1 MEIKKV
7 VVIGSGT
14 MGSGI
19 AAHLCNANIPVTLL
33 DLKTD
38 ISEKARDNIQRSK
51 PPLLLD
57 KSKINNIKVGNIFEN
72 FSEVKEADWV
82 VEAVVERI
90 DVKHD
95 IYEKIFK
102 ERKKGAIVSSNTSSI
117 PIKVLSQNLTEGEKK
132 DFCITHFFNP
142 VRYMALLEIVK
153 NENNDLEKI
162 NALKKFCEIELGKG
176 AIVCNDTPGF
186 LGNRVGVYAMQIAMT
201 EAFKMKLSIEEAD
214 AIFGRPMGIP
224 KTGIFGLY
232 DLIGID
238 LMADVL
244 KSFIKEL
251 PKTDNFHEVAK
262 EIPLVKK
269 LIETGYTGRKGKGGF
284 YRINK
289 TDGKKVMEAL
299 NLETGEYHASKK
311 INIKSGKVDLVALIN
326 RDDKYGKYAWSVISK
341 IIKYASSLIPGITKE
356 FNDIDEAMR
365 LGFNWSKGPFEMLE
379 EIGVDNFFNK
389 VDEYGNIDFL
399 ENLAKSKNEKFY
411 GERQKYTDIE
421 TLGKVKKKA
430 TSIDGNDSAKIYR
443 FKDYNI
449 VEFTT
454 KANALDYDSMDALNK
469 ATDKPLII
477 INESMQF
484 SAGVNLSYT
493 MNYAD
498 KRDFKSIEKFIKY
511 FQETCKQLKYSDHP
525 VISAP
530 SGLTLGGGFEVM
542 VQSNF
547 VASHTNIVVG
557 LVETIVGLVP
567 AGGGCKEM
575 LARWL
580 ETEEAKKDP
589 HYAPL
594 RVFDIIGNAKTA
606 TSPVEAEPLK
616 YLRAKDKKIMNRNS
630 LLEVSKKIIE
640 ENRDFKTPS
649 ENSFNLPGK
658 AVKDEM
664 IKTLEKL
671 YDDKIILDH
680 GMEVGKELANVLSG
694 GDTTIDKTLSE
705 DDMFKLEL
713 DSFMRLI
720 ETKKTQE
727 RIKHTLATGKPLVN
741 YYFLLFFIF
750 YFFITKFFNYLLFFS
765 YLLQIKFSFPFF
777 YSFIFF
783 YNSFFFCNSSFNY
796 FLFF

>member
-1 MEIKKV
+1 MKIKNV

-33 DLKTD
+33 DLKTE
-38 ISEKARDNIQRSK
+38 ISEKARERIHKSR
-51 PPLLLD
+51 PPLLID
-57 KSKINNIKVGNIFEN
+57 KSKINNIKVGNISDN
-72 FSEVKEADWV
+72 FDVVKDADWV

-90 DVKHD
+90 DVKHQ

-102 ERKKGAIVSSNTSSI
+102 ARKDGAIVSSNTSSI
-117 PIKVLSQNLTEGEKK
+117 PIKVLSEHLTDSEKK

-142 VRYMALLEIVK
+142 VRYMGLLEIVK
-153 NENNDLEKI
+153 NENNDLNKI
-162 NALKKFCEIELGKG
+162 NQLKEFCEIELGKG

-201 EAFKMKLSIEEAD
+201 EAFKMKLSVEEAD

-224 KTGIFGLY
+224 KTGVFGLY

-251 PKTDNFHEVAK
+251 PETDEFHEVAK

-284 YRINK
+284 YRVNK
-289 TDGKKVMEAL
+289 TGETKVMEAI
-299 NLETGEYHASKK
+299 NLETGDYSPSKK
-311 INIKSGKVDLVALIN
+311 IDLKSDKVDLKGLIE
-326 RDDKYGKYAWSVISK
+326 RKDKYGDYAWSVISK
-341 IIKYASSLIPGITKE
+341 IIKYASSLVPGITKE

-365 LGFNWSKGPFEMLE
+365 LGFNWAKGPFEMLE
-379 EIGVDNFFNK
+379 EIGVNNFFDK
-389 VDEYGNIDFL
+389 IDDYSGNNFL
-399 ENLAKSKNEKFY
+399 ENLSKTKNEDFY
-411 GERQKYTDIE
+411 GARQKYTNIE
-421 TLGKVKKKA
+421 TLGKVKKTA
-430 TSIDGNDSAKIYR
+430 SSLDGNDSAKIYR
-443 FKDYNI
+443 FNDYNI

-454 KANALDYDSMDALNK
+454 KANALDYNSMDALKK

-484 SAGVNLSYT
+484 SAGVNLTYT
-493 MNYAD
+493 MQFAD
-498 KRDFKSIEKFIKY
+498 KNDFKSIEKFIKY
-511 FQETCKQLKYSDHP
+511 FQETCKHLKYSKHP

-557 LVETIVGLVP
+557 LVETIVGLIP

-580 ETEEAKKDP
+580 DTNEAKDDP
-589 HYAPL
+589 DYAPL
-594 RVFDIIGNAKTA
+594 KVFDIIGYGKTA
-606 TSPVEAEPLK
+606 TSPVEAAPMK
-616 YLRAKDKKIMNRNS
+616 YLRSNDKKIMNRNS
-630 LLEVSKKIIE
+630 LLEVSKE
-640 ENRDFKTPS
+640 TFRENKDFVAPS
-649 ENSFNLPGK
+649 ELKFNLPGK
-658 AVKDEM
+658 AVLGKMDK
-664 IKTLEKL
+664 ILEKL
-671 YDDKIILDH
+671 YNDKIILDH
-680 GMEVGKELANVLSG
+680 GVVVAKELAHVLSG

-705 DDMFKLEL
+705 DDLFKLEL
-713 DSFMRLI
+713 DAFMRLI
-720 ETKKTQE
+720 ETPKTQD
-727 RIKHTLATGKPLVN
+727 RIRHTLATGKPLVN
-741 YYFLLFFIF
+741 
-750 YFFITKFFNYLLFFS
+750 
-765 YLLQIKFSFPFF
+765 
-777 YSFIFF
+777 
-783 YNSFFFCNSSFNY
+783 
-796 FLFF
+796 

>member
-7 VVIGSGT
+7 VIIGSGT

-19 AAHLCNANIPVTLL
+19 AAHLCNANVPVALL
-33 DLKTD
+33 DLTTE
-38 ISEKARDNIQRSK
+38 ISTNARDRIFKSR
-51 PPLLLD
+51 PPLLID
-57 KSKINNIKVGNIFEN
+57 KSKINNIKVGNISDDFDI
-72 FSEVKEADWV
+72 VKEADWI

-90 DVKHD
+90 DVKHQ
-95 IYEKIFK
+95 IYDKIFK
-102 ERKKGAIVSSNTSSI
+102 FRKEGAIVSSNTSSI
-117 PIKVLSQNLTEGEKK
+117 PIKVLSQNLTNEQKK

-142 VRYMALLEIVK
+142 VRYMGLLEIVK

-162 NALKKFCEIELGKG
+162 NSLQKFCEIELGKG

-201 EAFKMKLSIEEAD
+201 EAFKMKLTVEEAD

-224 KTGIFGLY
+224 KTGVFGLY

-251 PKTDNFHEVAK
+251 PKNDKFHEVAQ
-262 EIPLVKK
+262 EIPLIKK

-284 YRINK
+284 FRINK
-289 TDGKKVMEAL
+289 DGGAKILEAL
-299 NLETGEYHASKK
+299 NLETGDYSPSKK
-311 INIKSGKVDLVALIN
+311 IDIKSEKVDLKKLIN

-341 IIKYASSLIPGITKE
+341 IIKYASSLVTEITDE

-379 EIGVDNFFNK
+379 EIGVENFFSKIDNYDGNK
-389 VDEYGNIDFL
+389 FL
-399 ENLAKSKNEKFY
+399 ENLAKSKNENFY
-411 GERQKYTDIE
+411 GERQKYTKIE
-421 TLGKVKKKA
+421 TLGKVKRKA
-430 TSIDGNDSAKIYR
+430 QSIDGNSSAQIYQ

-454 KANALDYDSMDALNK
+454 KANALDYDSMDALKK

-493 MNYAD
+493 MDFAN
-498 KRDFKSIEKFIKY
+498 KGDFKSIEKFIKY
-511 FQETCKQLKYSDHP
+511 FQETCKELKYSKYP

-530 SGLTLGGGFEVM
+530 SGLTLGGGFEVL

-547 VASHTNIVVG
+547 VASHTNIVIG
-557 LVETIVGLVP
+557 LVETIVGLIP

-575 LARWL
+575 LARWQN
-580 ETEEAKKDP
+580 TEESKKDP
-589 HYAPL
+589 HFAPL
-594 RVFDIIGNAKTA
+594 KVFDIIGYGKTA

-616 YLRAKDKKIMNRNS
+616 YLKPEDKKIMNRNS
-630 LLEVSKKIIE
+630 LLEASKQILD
-640 ENRDFKTPS
+640 ENQDFNSPS
-649 ENSFNLPGK
+649 ELVFNLPGES
-658 AVKDEM
+658 VRGEM
-664 IKTLEKL
+664 YKVLDKL
-671 YDDKIILDH
+671 YNDKVIQDH
-680 GMEVGKELANVLSG
+680 GMEVAKELAYVLSG
-694 GDTTIDKTLSE
+694 GDTSIDKQLSE
-705 DDMFKLEL
+705 DDLFKLEL
-713 DSFMRLI
+713 DAFMKLI
-720 ETKKTQE
+720 ETPKTQE

-741 YYFLLFFIF
+741 
-750 YFFITKFFNYLLFFS
+750 
-765 YLLQIKFSFPFF
+765 
-777 YSFIFF
+777 
-783 YNSFFFCNSSFNY
+783 
-796 FLFF
+796 

>member
-1 MEIKKV
+1 MKIKNV

-33 DLKTD
+33 DLKTE
-38 ISEKARDNIQRSK
+38 ISEKARERIHKSR
-51 PPLLLD
+51 PPLLID
-57 KSKINNIKVGNIFEN
+57 KSKIDNIKVGNISDN
-72 FSEVKEADWV
+72 FDVVKDADWI

-90 DVKHD
+90 DIKHQ

-102 ERKKGAIVSSNTSSI
+102 ARKDGAIVSSNTSSI
-117 PIKVLSQNLTEGEKK
+117 PIKILSEHLLDVEKK

-142 VRYMALLEIVK
+142 VRYMGLLEIVK
-153 NENNDLEKI
+153 NENNDLNKI
-162 NALKKFCEIELGKG
+162 NQLKEFCEVELGKG
-176 AIVCNDTPGF
+176 AIICNDTPGF
-186 LGNRVGVYAMQIAMT
+186 LGNRVGVYAMQVAMT
-201 EAFKMKLSIEEAD
+201 EAFKMKLSVEEAD

-224 KTGIFGLY
+224 KTGVFGLY

-251 PKTDNFHEVAK
+251 PKTDEFHDVAK

-289 TDGKKVMEAL
+289 SGTAKVMEAI
-299 NLETGEYHASKK
+299 NLESGDYSESKK
-311 INIKSGKVDLVALIN
+311 IDLKSDKVDLKGLIS
-326 RDDKYGKYAWSVISK
+326 RKDKYGEYAWSVISK
-341 IIKYASSLIPGITKE
+341 IIKYASSLVPGITKE

-365 LGFNWSKGPFEMLE
+365 LGFNWAKGPFEMLE
-379 EIGVDNFFNK
+379 DIGVKNFFDK
-389 VDEYGNIDFL
+389 VDDFSGNNFL
-399 ENLAKSKNEKFY
+399 ENLSKTKNEKFY
-411 GERQKYTDIE
+411 GERQKYTNIE
-421 TLGKVKKKA
+421 TLGKVKKTA
-430 TSIDGNDSAKIYR
+430 SNIDGNDSAKIYR
-443 FKDYNI
+443 FNDYNI

-454 KANALDYDSMDALNK
+454 KANALDYDSMDALKK

-484 SAGVNLSYT
+484 SAGVNLTYT
-493 MNYAD
+493 MQFAD
-498 KRDFKSIEKFIKY
+498 NKDFKSIEKFIKY
-511 FQETCKQLKYSDHP
+511 FQETCKHLKYSKFP

-557 LVETIVGLVP
+557 LVETIVGLIP

-580 ETEEAKKDP
+580 DTEEAKSDP
-589 HYAPL
+589 NYAPL
-594 RVFDIIGNAKTA
+594 KVFDIIGYGKTA
-606 TSPVEAEPLK
+606 TSPVEAEPMK
-616 YLRAKDKKIMNRNS
+616 YLRPGDKKIMNRNS
-630 LLEVSKKIIE
+630 LLEVSKKIIR
-640 ENRDFKTPS
+640 ENKDFKAPD
-649 ENSFNLPGK
+649 ELKFKLPGK
-658 AVKDEM
+658 AVRGEM
-664 IKTLEKL
+664 DKILEKL
-671 YDDKIILDH
+671 YNQKIILDH
-680 GMEVGKELANVLSG
+680 GVEVAKELAHVLSG

-705 DDMFKLEL
+705 DDIFQLEL
-713 DSFMRLI
+713 NAFMKLI
-720 ETKKTQE
+720 EMQKTQD

-741 YYFLLFFIF
+741 
-750 YFFITKFFNYLLFFS
+750 
-765 YLLQIKFSFPFF
+765 
-777 YSFIFF
+777 
-783 YNSFFFCNSSFNY
+783 
-796 FLFF
+796 

>member
-1 MEIKKV
+1 MKIKNV

-19 AAHLCNANIPVTLL
+19 AAHLCNANVPVTLL
-33 DLKTD
+33 DLKTE
-38 ISEKARDNIQRSK
+38 ISEKARDRIHKSR

-57 KSKINNIKVGNIFEN
+57 RSKINNIKVGNIDDN
-72 FSEVKEADWV
+72 FDVVKDADWV

-90 DVKHD
+90 DIKHQ

-102 ERKKGAIVSSNTSSI
+102 ARKDGAIVSSNTSSI
-117 PIKVLSQNLTEGEKK
+117 PIKVLSEHLTDKEKK

-142 VRYMALLEIVK
+142 VRYMGLLEIVK
-153 NENNDLEKI
+153 NENNDLNKI
-162 NALKKFCEIELGKG
+162 NELKEFCEIELGKG

-201 EAFKMKLSIEEAD
+201 EAFKMKLSVEEAD

-224 KTGIFGLY
+224 KTGVFGLY

-251 PKTDNFHEVAK
+251 PETDKFHEVAK

-269 LIETGYTGRKGKGGF
+269 LIDTGYTGRKGKGGF

-289 TDGKKVMEAL
+289 TGTNKVMEAI
-299 NLETGEYHASKK
+299 NLATGDYSPTKK
-311 INIKSGKVDLVALIN
+311 IDMKSDKVDLKTLID
-326 RDDKYGKYAWSVISK
+326 REDKYGEYAWSVISK
-341 IIKYASSLIPGITKE
+341 IIKYASSLVPGITKE

-365 LGFNWSKGPFEMLE
+365 LGFNWAKGPFEMLE
-379 EIGVDNFFNK
+379 EIGIKNFFDK
-389 VDEYGNIDFL
+389 VDDFSGNSFL
-399 ENLAKSKNEKFY
+399 ENLSKTQNEDFY
-411 GERQKYTDIE
+411 GERQKYTNIE
-421 TLGKVKKKA
+421 TLGKVKKTA
-430 TSIDGNDSAKIYR
+430 LSLDGNDSAKIYK
-443 FKDYNI
+443 FSDYNI

-454 KANALDYDSMDALNK
+454 KANALDYDSMDALKK

-484 SAGVNLSYT
+484 SAGVNLNYT
-493 MNYAD
+493 MQFAD
-498 KRDFKSIEKFIKY
+498 KKDFKSIEKFIKY
-511 FQETCKQLKYSDHP
+511 FQETCKHLKYSKYP

-557 LVETIVGLVP
+557 LVETIVGLIP

-580 ETEEAKKDP
+580 DTDEAKKDP
-589 HYAPL
+589 NFAPL
-594 RVFDIIGNAKTA
+594 KVFDIIGYGKTA
-606 TSPVEAEPLK
+606 TSPVEAEPMK
-616 YLRAKDKKIMNRNS
+616 YLRPNDKKIMNRNS
-630 LLEVSKKIIE
+630 LLEVSKKILS
-640 ENRDFKTPS
+640 ENKDFKAPD
-649 ENSFNLPGK
+649 EYKFNLPGK
-658 AVKDEM
+658 AVRGEM
-664 IKTLEKL
+664 DKILEKL
-671 YDDKIILDH
+671 YNDKVILEH
-680 GMEVGKELANVLSG
+680 GVEVAKELAHVLSG

-705 DDMFKLEL
+705 DDLFKLEL
-713 DSFMRLI
+713 DAFMRLI
-720 ETKKTQE
+720 ETQKTQD

-741 YYFLLFFIF
+741 
-750 YFFITKFFNYLLFFS
+750 
-765 YLLQIKFSFPFF
+765 
-777 YSFIFF
+777 
-783 YNSFFFCNSSFNY
+783 
-796 FLFF
+796 

>member
-1 MEIKKV
+1 MNIKKV

-33 DLKTD
+33 DLKTE
-38 ISEKARDNIQRSK
+38 ISEQARDRIHKSR

-57 KSKINNIKVGNIFEN
+57 KSKINNIKVGNILDN
-72 FSEVKEADWV
+72 FNEVKEADWV

-90 DVKHD
+90 DIKHD
-95 IYEKIFK
+95 IYKKIFK

-117 PIKVLSQNLTEGEKK
+117 PIKVLSQHLSEEEKK

-142 VRYMALLEIVK
+142 VRYMGLLEIVK

-162 NALKKFCEIELGKG
+162 NFLKNFCEIELGKG
-176 AIVCNDTPGF
+176 AIICNDTPGF
-186 LGNRVGVYAMQIAMT
+186 LGNRVGVYAMQVAMT
-201 EAFKMKLSIEEAD
+201 EAFKMKLSVEEAD

-251 PKTDNFHEVAK
+251 PESDKFHEVAK

-269 LIETGYTGRKGKGGF
+269 LIESGYTGRKGKGGF
-284 YRINK
+284 YRVNK
-289 TDGKKVMEAL
+289 ANGMKVMEVL
-299 NLETGEYHASKK
+299 NLETDEYSPSKK
-311 INIKSGKVDLVALIN
+311 INIKSDKVDLKSLIN
-326 RDDKYGKYAWSVISK
+326 REDKYGKYAWSVISK
-341 IIKYASSLIPGITKE
+341 IIKYASSLVPSITKE

-365 LGFNWSKGPFEMLE
+365 LGFNWTKGPFEMLE
-379 EIGVDNFFNK
+379 EIGVANFFDK
-389 VDEYGNIDFL
+389 IEEYKGNNFL
-399 ENLAKSKNEKFY
+399 ENLAKNKDENFY
-411 GERQKYTDIE
+411 GQRQKYTDIE
-421 TLGKVKKKA
+421 TLGKVKKTA
-430 TSIDGNDSAKIYR
+430 TSIDGNNSAQIYR
-443 FKDYNI
+443 FRDYNI

-454 KANALDYDSMDALNK
+454 KANALDYDSMDALKK

-493 MNYAD
+493 M
-498 KRDFKSIEKFIKY
+498 DFANKNDFNSIEKFIRY
-511 FQETCKQLKYSDHP
+511 FQETCKHLKYSDHP

-542 VQSNF
+542 VHSNF

-557 LVETIVGLVP
+557 LVETIVGLIP

-580 ETEEAKKDP
+580 DTDEAKKDP

-594 RVFDIIGNAKTA
+594 KVFDIIGYGRTA
-606 TSPVEAEPLK
+606 TSPVEAVPMK
-616 YLRAKDKKIMNRNS
+616 YLKPEDKKIMNRNS
-630 LLEVSKKIIE
+630 LLEVSKKILDN
-640 ENRDFKTPS
+640 NREFKSPS
-649 ENSFNLPGK
+649 ETKFKLPGK
-658 AVKDEM
+658 EVLIEM
-664 IKTLEKL
+664 NKIVEKL
-671 YDDKIILDH
+671 YNEKIIRDH
-680 GMEVGKELANVLSG
+680 GVIVAKELAHVLSG
-694 GDTTIDKTLSE
+694 GDTSSDKSLSE
-705 DDMFKLEL
+705 DDLFKLEL
-713 DSFMRLI
+713 DAFMRLI
-720 ETKKTQE
+720 ETKETQD
-727 RIKHTLATGKPLVN
+727 RIKHTLVTGKPLIN
-741 YYFLLFFIF
+741 
-750 YFFITKFFNYLLFFS
+750 
-765 YLLQIKFSFPFF
+765 
-777 YSFIFF
+777 
-783 YNSFFFCNSSFNY
+783 
-796 FLFF
+796 

>member
-1 MEIKKV
+1 MNIKNV

-33 DLKTD
+33 DLKTE
-38 ISEKARDNIQRSK
+38 ISEKARERIHKSR
-51 PPLLLD
+51 PPLLID
-57 KSKINNIKVGNIFEN
+57 KSKINNIKVGNISDN
-72 FSEVKEADWV
+72 FDVVKNADWI

-90 DVKHD
+90 DVKHQ

-102 ERKKGAIVSSNTSSI
+102 SRKTGAIVSSNTSSI
-117 PIKVLSQNLTEGEKK
+117 PIKVLSQNLTDTEKK

-142 VRYMALLEIVK
+142 VRYMGLLEIVK
-153 NENNDLEKI
+153 NENNDLNKI
-162 NALKKFCEIELGKG
+162 NQLKEFCETELGKG

-201 EAFKMKLSIEEAD
+201 EAFKMKLSVEEAD

-224 KTGIFGLY
+224 KTGVFGLY

-251 PKTDNFHEVAK
+251 PETDEFHEVAK

-284 YRINK
+284 YRMNK
-289 TDGKKVMEAL
+289 SGTTKVMEAI
-299 NLETGEYHASKK
+299 NLETGDYSPSKK
-311 INIKSGKVDLVALIN
+311 IDIKSDKVDLKGLIN
-326 RDDKYGKYAWSVISK
+326 RKDKYGEYAWSVISK
-341 IIKYASSLIPGITKE
+341 IIKYASSLVPGITNQ

-365 LGFNWSKGPFEMLE
+365 LGFNWAKGPFEMLE
-379 EIGVDNFFNK
+379 EIGVQNFFNK
-389 VDEYGNIDFL
+389 ADGFSGNNFL
-399 ENLAKSKNEKFY
+399 EELNKNKNEDFY
-411 GERQKYTDIE
+411 GERQKYTNIE
-421 TLGKVKKKA
+421 TLGKVKKTA
-430 TSIDGNDSAKIYR
+430 ISLDGNDSAKIYR
-443 FKDYNI
+443 FQDYNI

-454 KANALDYDSMDALNK
+454 KANALDYDSMDALKK

-484 SAGVNLSYT
+484 SAGVNLTYT
-493 MNYAD
+493 MQFAD
-498 KRDFKSIEKFIKY
+498 KNDFKSIEKFIKY
-511 FQETCKQLKYSDHP
+511 FQETCKHLKYSKYP

-557 LVETIVGLVP
+557 LVETIVGLIP

-575 LARWL
+575 LGRWL
-580 ETEEAKKDP
+580 ETEQAKKDP
-589 HYAPL
+589 NFAPL
-594 RVFDIIGNAKTA
+594 KVFDIIGYGKTA

-616 YLRAKDKKIMNRNS
+616 YLRPEDKKIMNRNS
-630 LLEVSKKIIE
+630 LLEVSKKILNENKNFKVPE
-640 ENRDFKTPS
+640 ELVFK
-649 ENSFNLPGK
+649 LPGES
-658 AVKDEM
+658 VRGEM
-664 IKTLEKL
+664 NKIIEKL
-671 YDDKIILDH
+671 YNEKVILDH
-680 GMEVGKELANVLSG
+680 GVQVAKELANVLSG
-694 GDTTIDKTLSE
+694 GDTTIDKTLTE
-705 DDMFKLEL
+705 DDLFKLEL
-713 DSFMRLI
+713 DAFMRLI
-720 ETKKTQE
+720 ETKKTQD

-741 YYFLLFFIF
+741 
-750 YFFITKFFNYLLFFS
+750 
-765 YLLQIKFSFPFF
+765 
-777 YSFIFF
+777 
-783 YNSFFFCNSSFNY
+783 
-796 FLFF
+796 

>member
-19 AAHLCNANIPVTLL
+19 AAQLCNANIPVTLL
-33 DLKTD
+33 DLKTE
-38 ISEKARDNIQRSK
+38 ISKKARDRIHKSR

-57 KSKINNIKVGNIFEN
+57 KSKINNIKVGNILDDFA
-72 FSEVKEADWV
+72 EVNEADWV

-90 DVKHD
+90 DIKHD

-117 PIKVLSQNLTEGEKK
+117 PIKVLSQNLTEEEKK

-142 VRYMALLEIVK
+142 VRYMDLLEIVK

-162 NALKKFCEIELGKG
+162 NSLKKFCETELGKG

-201 EAFKMKLSIEEAD
+201 EAFKMKLSVEEAD
-214 AIFGRPMGIP
+214 ATFGRPMGIP

-251 PKTDNFHEVAK
+251 PETDKFHEVAK

-269 LIETGYTGRKGKGGF
+269 LIDTGYTGRKGKGGF

-289 TDGKKVMEAL
+289 TDDKKIMEAL
-299 NLETGEYHASKK
+299 NLETGEYSPSKK
-311 INIKSGKVDLVALIN
+311 INIKSEKVDLKTLIN
-326 RDDKYGKYAWSVISK
+326 RDDKYGEYAWSVISK
-341 IIKYASSLIPGITKE
+341 IIKYASSLVPGITKE

-365 LGFNWSKGPFEMLE
+365 LGFNWAKGPFEMLE
-379 EIGVDNFFNK
+379 EIGVTNFFDK
-389 VDEYGNIDFL
+389 IDDYKGNNFL

-421 TLGKVKKKA
+421 TLGKVKKRA
-430 TSIDGNDSAKIYR
+430 LSIDGNNSAEIYR

-454 KANALDYDSMDALNK
+454 KANALDYDSMDALKK

-493 MNYAD
+493 MEFAD
-498 KRDFKSIEKFIKY
+498 KGDFKSIEKFIRY
-511 FQETCKQLKYSDHP
+511 FQETCKHLKYSDHP

-542 VQSNF
+542 VHSNF

-557 LVETIVGLVP
+557 LVETIVGLIP

-580 ETEEAKKDP
+580 DTEEAKKDP
-589 HYAPL
+589 CYASL
-594 RVFDIIGNAKTA
+594 KVFDIIGYGKTA
-606 TSPVEAEPLK
+606 TSPIEAEPMK
-616 YLRAKDKKIMNRNS
+616 YLRPADKKIMNRNS
-630 LLEVSKKIIE
+630 LLEASKKILE
-640 ENRDFKTPS
+640 DNRDFNAPS
-649 ENSFNLPGK
+649 EIKLNLPGNVAK
-658 AVKDEM
+658 EKM
-664 IKTLEKL
+664 IKILETL
-671 YDDKIILDH
+671 YNDKVILDH

-694 GDTTIDKTLSE
+694 GDTNIDKTLSE
-705 DDMFKLEL
+705 EDLFKLEL
-713 DSFMRLI
+713 DAFMKLI
-720 ETKKTQE
+720 ETKETQD
-727 RIKHTLATGKPLVN
+727 RIKHTLATGKPLIN
-741 YYFLLFFIF
+741 
-750 YFFITKFFNYLLFFS
+750 
-765 YLLQIKFSFPFF
+765 
-777 YSFIFF
+777 
-783 YNSFFFCNSSFNY
+783 
-796 FLFF
+796 

>member
-1 MEIKKV
+1 MKIKNV

-33 DLKTD
+33 DLKTE
-38 ISEKARDNIQRSK
+38 ISEKAREQIHKSR
-51 PPLLLD
+51 PPLLID
-57 KSKINNIKVGNIFEN
+57 KSKINNINVGNISDDFDV
-72 FSEVKEADWV
+72 VKEADWV

-90 DVKHD
+90 DIKHQ

-102 ERKKGAIVSSNTSSI
+102 ARKDGAIVSSNTSSI
-117 PIKVLSQNLTEGEKK
+117 PIKVLSEHLTNEQKK

-142 VRYMALLEIVK
+142 VRYMGLLEIVK
-153 NENNDLEKI
+153 NENNDLNKI
-162 NALKKFCEIELGKG
+162 NQLKEFCEVELGKG

-201 EAFKMKLSIEEAD
+201 EACKMKLSIEEAD

-224 KTGIFGLY
+224 KTGVFGLY

-251 PKTDNFHEVAK
+251 PKTDEFHEVAK

-284 YRINK
+284 YRMNK
-289 TDGKKVMEAL
+289 TGATKVMEAI
-299 NLETGEYHASKK
+299 NLETGNYSPSKK
-311 INIKSGKVDLVALIN
+311 INVKSDKVDLKGLIN
-326 RDDKYGKYAWSVISK
+326 RDDKYGEYAWSVLSK
-341 IIKYASSLIPGITKE
+341 IIKYASSLVPSITKE

-365 LGFNWSKGPFEMLE
+365 LGFNWAKGPFEMLE
-379 EIGVDNFFNK
+379 EIGVNNFFDK
-389 VDEYGNIDFL
+389 VDDFKSNNFL
-399 ENLAKSKNEKFY
+399 ENLSKTKNENFY
-411 GERQKYTDIE
+411 GERQKYTNIE
-421 TLGKVKKKA
+421 TLGKVKKTA
-430 TSIDGNDSAKIYR
+430 LNTDGNDSAKIYR
-443 FKDYNI
+443 FNDYNI

-454 KANALDYDSMDALNK
+454 KANALDYNSMDALKK

-484 SAGVNLSYT
+484 SAGVNLTYT
-493 MNYAD
+493 MEFAD
-498 KRDFKSIEKFIKY
+498 KNDFKSIEKFIKY
-511 FQETCKQLKYSDHP
+511 FQETCKHLKYSKHP

-557 LVETIVGLVP
+557 LVETIVGLIP

-580 ETEEAKKDP
+580 NTDEAKADP
-589 HYAPL
+589 NYASL
-594 RVFDIIGNAKTA
+594 KVFDIIGYGKTA
-606 TSPVEAEPLK
+606 TSPVEAIPMK
-616 YLRAKDKKIMNRNS
+616 YLMPEDKKIMNRNS
-630 LLEVSKKIIE
+630 LLQVSREILMDNKNFKAPE
-640 ENRDFKTPS
+640 ETK
-649 ENSFNLPGK
+649 FNLPGK
-658 AVKDEM
+658 AV
-664 IKTLEKL
+664 LEDMNKILDKL
-671 YDDKIILDH
+671 YNEKVILDH
-680 GMEVGKELANVLSG
+680 GVVVAKELAHVLSG

-705 DDMFKLEL
+705 DDLYKLEL
-713 DSFMRLI
+713 DAFMRLI
-720 ETKKTQE
+720 ETQKTRD
-727 RIKHTLATGKPLVN
+727 RIKHTLTTGKPLVN
-741 YYFLLFFIF
+741 
-750 YFFITKFFNYLLFFS
+750 
-765 YLLQIKFSFPFF
+765 
-777 YSFIFF
+777 
-783 YNSFFFCNSSFNY
+783 
-796 FLFF
+796 

>member
-33 DLKTD
+33 DLKTE
-38 ISEKARDNIQRSK
+38 ISEQAREKIHKSK

-57 KSKINNIKVGNIFEN
+57 KSKINNIKIGNISDN
-72 FSEVKEADWV
+72 FSEVAEADWV

-90 DVKHD
+90 DVKHE

-102 ERKKGAIVSSNTSSI
+102 ARKKGAIVSSNTSSI
-117 PIKVLSQNLTEGEKK
+117 PIKILSQNLSEEEKK

-142 VRYMALLEIVK
+142 VRYMGLLEIVK
-153 NENNDLEKI
+153 SENNDLKKI
-162 NALKKFCEIELGKG
+162 NSLKEFCETELGKG

-201 EAFKMKLSIEEAD
+201 EAFKMKLYVEEAD

-238 LMADVL
+238 LMGDVL

-251 PKTDNFHEVAK
+251 PEGDKFHEVAK

-289 TDGKKVMEAL
+289 IDGKKIMEAL
-299 NLETGEYHASKK
+299 NLETGDYSPSKK
-311 INIKSGKVDLVALIN
+311 INIKIEKVDLKNLIN

-341 IIKYASSLIPGITKE
+341 IIKYASSLVPGITKE

-379 EIGVDNFFNK
+379 EIGVANFFNK
-389 VDEYGNIDFL
+389 IDEYENNDFL
-399 ENLAKSKNEKFY
+399 ENLEQSKNEDFY
-411 GERQKYTDIE
+411 GERQKYTKIE
-421 TLGKVKKKA
+421 TLGKVKKTA
-430 TSIDGNDSAKIYR
+430 ISVDGNNSAKIYR

-454 KANALDYDSMDALNK
+454 KANALDYNSMDALKK

-493 MNYAD
+493 MEFAD
-498 KRDFKSIEKFIKY
+498 KGDFKAIEKFIKY
-511 FQETCKQLKYSDHP
+511 FQETCKHLKYSDYP

-542 VQSNF
+542 VHSNF

-557 LVETIVGLVP
+557 LVESIVGLIP

-580 ETEEAKKDP
+580 DTEKAKQDP
-589 HYAPL
+589 HYASL
-594 RVFDIIGNAKTA
+594 KVFDIIGYGKIA
-606 TSPVEAEPLK
+606 TSPVEAIPMK
-616 YLRAKDKKIMNRNS
+616 YLKPEDKKIMNRNS
-630 LLEVSKKIIE
+630 LLEVSKKILQD
-640 ENRDFKTPS
+640 NRDFKAPAETK
-649 ENSFNLPGK
+649 FNLGGNL
-658 AVKDEM
+658 VKEKM
-664 IKTLEKL
+664 IKILEKL
-671 YDDKIILDH
+671 YNDKIILDH
-680 GMEVGKELANVLSG
+680 GMIVGIELANVLSG
-694 GDTTIDKTLSE
+694 GETDIDKTLSE
-705 DDMFKLEL
+705 EDLFKLEL
-713 DSFMRLI
+713 EAFMKLI
-720 ETKKTQE
+720 ETKETQD
-727 RIKHTLATGKPLVN
+727 RIKHTLATGKPLIN
-741 YYFLLFFIF
+741 
-750 YFFITKFFNYLLFFS
+750 
-765 YLLQIKFSFPFF
+765 
-777 YSFIFF
+777 
-783 YNSFFFCNSSFNY
+783 
-796 FLFF
+796 